1 MGGIL
6 WGVRVGGCSQHAR
19 VSVQP
24 VSLSHI
30 TSLCLSH
37 LCSKAQNNSVWLL
50 GWKNVIYMQTVI
62 ICLVS
67 IYNVSYLF
75 TIIINIGA
83 IFLLP
88 DNQVGTGDLALGS
101 VSSTS
106 TLWACDQFLW
116 EGCPPFRKRGIDPGD
131 RRPWTRLWV
140 LLTDTEGSC
149 PFCCHLPQGFLT
161 IFFSMILTYI
171 IWN

>member
-1 MGGIL
+1 
-6 WGVRVGGCSQHAR
+6 
-19 VSVQP
+19 
-24 VSLSHI
+24 
-30 TSLCLSH
+30 
-37 LCSKAQNNSVWLL
+37 
-50 GWKNVIYMQTVI
+50 MQTVI

-106 TLWACDQFLW
+106 TL
-116 EGCPPFRKRGIDPGD
+116 
-131 RRPWTRLWV
+131 
-140 LLTDTEGSC
+140 
-149 PFCCHLPQGFLT
+149 
-161 IFFSMILTYI
+161 
-171 IWN
+171 